1 MNEIELFKNTRPD
14 VAPYAST
21 AKAAARQR
29 LLAQAGPP
37 ASEFRWRRVCM
48 VGVAASSVLAVGAA
62 VMHIQIATE
71 PPQATV
77 LTAPALTTMSVTEVL
92 GRAASAVDDEL
103 TPRDDQFVVVES
115 QAMYQASEFGPDGE
129 KRWFDHTHRTIW
141 QSADGNKE
149 GVIRVETQRPTE
161 QPGWPIPPMAYEW
174 MRTELSPLGRCVLP
188 ENERTDYASLR
199 KLPADRD
206 GMRRHLY
213 DRAAAPG
220 ATADD
225 LAWERAGT
233 LLRETYL
240 PPAQRAAL
248 FQAIATIDG
257 VSVVDG
263 VEDAAGRTGI
273 GVGRVDFSFRTRTD
287 LIFDRETYQL
297 LGERGV
303 SVDAERW
310 GPPVGRLVASTAQ
323 LEVSVSDV
331 APEVG
336 PVEVPI
342 ACL

>member
-1 MNEIELFKNTRPD
+1 
-14 VAPYAST
+14 V
-21 AKAAARQR
+21 
-29 LLAQAGPP
+29 
-37 ASEFRWRRVCM
+37 V
-48 VGVAASSVLAVGAA
+48 VVAALSVLVVGAA
-62 VMHIQIATE
+62 VMHIATE
-71 PPQATV
+71 PRQANV
-77 LTAPALTTMSVTEVL
+77 VAAPALTTMSVTEVL

-115 QAMYQASEFGPDGE
+115 QTMHQASAVDADGE
-129 KRWFDHTHRTIW
+129 KRWLYRTHRTIW

-149 GVIRVETQRPTE
+149 GVLRVETQRPAE
-161 QPGWPIPPMAYEW
+161 QPGWPIPPIAYED
-174 MRTELSPLGRCVLP
+174 MSSELLPLGKCEVP

-206 GMRRHLY
+206 GMRTHLY
-213 DRAAAPG
+213 DRAAVPEST

-273 GVGRVDFSFRTRTD
+273 GVGRVGFAVRTD

-303 SVDAERW
+303 VVDAERA
-310 GPPVGRLVASTAQ
+310 GAPVGSLVASTAQ

-331 APEVG
+331 APEIG
-336 PVEVPI
+336 PI
-342 ACL
+342 DATISC